1 MVVREESLADISG
14 IRQVHR
20 AAFGRD
26 AEGELVDRLRID
38 GLFVASIVADDDACV
53 IGHALFSE
61 LRIKTSGSLIP
72 AVALAPVGVVPR
84 RQREGIGT
92 ELISF
97 GLRTCRERGISA
109 VLVLGDPRYYARFGF
124 CAALTSKLEGAFTG
138 GHWMAVELLDGCLSN
153 VRGSVEY
160 PVAFTLVD

>member
-1 MVVREESLADISG
+1 VIIREECPSDIPG
-14 IRQVHR
+14 IREIHR
-20 AAFGRD
+20 AVFGRD
-26 AEGELVDRLRID
+26 AEGELVDRLRTE
-38 GLFVASIVADDDACV
+38 GLSVASMVADDGGSS

-97 GLRTCRERGISA
+97 GLRACREIGISA

-124 CAALTSKLEGAFTG
+124 CAALTSKLEGPFTG
-138 GHWMAVELLDGCLSN
+138 RHWMAVELLDGCLSN
-153 VRGSVEY
+153 VTGSVEY